1 MLQKYSI
8 PFRALIAHLFNFKI
22 AIYPHP
28 FSILYL
34 QALKS
39 EEECGLSAKKP
50 PGERRLF
57 GIGCQI
63 GGQEIL
69 KVKDSEKYYLS
80 IAPTIS

>member
-39 EEECGLSAKKP
+39 EEECGLSAKKR
-50 PGERRLF
+50 PGK
-57 GIGCQI
+57 
-63 GGQEIL
+63 GGFLGLGVKLEDRKFSKSRIL
-69 KVKDSEKYYLS
+69 RN
-80 IAPTIS
+80 IIFI